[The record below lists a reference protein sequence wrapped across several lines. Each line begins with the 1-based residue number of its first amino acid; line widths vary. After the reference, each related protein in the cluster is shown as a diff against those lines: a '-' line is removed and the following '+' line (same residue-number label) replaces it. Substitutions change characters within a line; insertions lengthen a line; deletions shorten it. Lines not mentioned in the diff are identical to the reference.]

1 MAIKGKKRGKKP
13 PSQAQQEARAAL
25 LKGVGER
32 LKGGAREAR
41 NLSQEEVA
49 DALGVKQSLISKT
62 ETGASG
68 LNLYLF
74 FLLCEQIGA
83 SADEVLGLN

>member
-49 DALGVKQSLISKT
+49 DALGVKQ
-62 ETGASG
+62 
-68 LNLYLF
+68 
-74 FLLCEQIGA
+74 
-83 SADEVLGLN
+83 

>member
-13 PSQAQQEARAAL
+13 PSQAQQEARAAF

-32 LKGGAREAR
+32 LKVAREAR

-49 DALGVKQSLISKT
+49 HVLGVKQSLISKT